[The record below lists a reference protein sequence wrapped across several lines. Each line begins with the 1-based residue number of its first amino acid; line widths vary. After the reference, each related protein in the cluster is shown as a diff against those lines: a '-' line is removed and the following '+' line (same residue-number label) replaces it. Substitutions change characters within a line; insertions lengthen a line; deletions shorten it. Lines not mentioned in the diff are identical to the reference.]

1 MIRPMRGFQRLQT
14 ASATIERLDE
24 VMRVIRWS
32 HCILR
37 APEAT
42 AEIHHVHQQFG
53 LAA

>member
-14 ASATIERLDE
+14 ASATIKGLE